1 MFKKTF
7 LFLVTVMFIFGM
19 SNLSFAMMCGGHSS
33 HQQRAQAQSEHKHVS
48 TDATVQAAPTQVMD
62 VGNEICPISGER
74 IDKETKATY
83 EYEGKIYNFCCP
95 MCIEEFKKDPDKYI
109 NKMEKQKTARGA

>member
-33 HQQRAQAQSEHKHVS
+33 HQQRAQAQSQHKHVS
-48 TDATVQAAPTQVMD
+48 TDATAQVAPTQVMD

-83 EYEGKIYNFCCP
+83 EYEGKIYNF
-95 MCIEEFKKDPDKYI
+95 
-109 NKMEKQKTARGA
+109 

>member
-1 MFKKTF
+1 MIKKTF
-7 LFLVTVMFIFGM
+7 LFLVMVMFILGTG
-19 SNLSFAMMCGGHSS
+19 NLSFAMKRGGHSS
-33 HQQRAQAQSEHKHVS
+33 HQLRVQAQSEHKHVS

-62 VGNEICPISGER
+62 VGNEICPISGEK

-83 EYEGKIYNFCCP
+83 EYKGKIYNFCCP

>member
-7 LFLVTVMFIFGM
+7 LFLVTVMFILGM
-19 SNLSFAMMCGGHSS
+19 SNLSF
-33 HQQRAQAQSEHKHVS
+33 
-48 TDATVQAAPTQVMD
+48 QAAPTQVMD